1 MDICPERIKKRE
13 RERERTYLARKK
25 KEKITNKK
33 RGLNSVIESKR
44 RKGCEVNKGEIQKA
58 EREREIEEREGVCVR
73 AYI

>member
-1 MDICPERIKKRE
+1 MDICPERMK

-58 EREREIEEREGVCVR
+58 ERERERIEEREGVCVR